1 MERQVHQL
9 KINARNIE
17 SFLSNSNRT
26 LRKHRQDQKKFD
38 IRQTNIQKQ
47 KTKEVKIE
55 AKRSPVKKSSNVIAG
70 TAKKGARGIFGFLGS
85 ILDLFSGLILG
96 NAVTNIENI
105 ADWFIKK
112 NITFQSI
119 FKSISDFS
127 TMIADQGTKL
137 LAMAVKLPEEFPDT
151 NKETPKNKVKSLTTT
166 NNSGTSDKKSLSEKL
181 FPIHEWDSSQE
192 GSDIINQMFGHKIE
206 NNNMF
211 NHSLYNLDFNQEGN
225 LTGDSDA
232 LKLMNNFNYD
242 PKLLEQLY
250 DSNLSEESIDYLH
263 FVNQTILVE

>member
-17 SFLSNSNRT
+17 SFLSKSNRT
-26 LRKHRQDQKKFD
+26 LRKNKQDQKKFN

-47 KTKEVKIE
+47 KTKELKIE
-55 AKRSPVKKSSNVIAG
+55 AKRSPVKKSSNTIVG

-96 NAVTNIENI
+96 NVVTNIENI

-119 FKSISDFS
+119 FKRISDFS

-137 LAMAVKLPEEFPDT
+137 LAMAVKLPEEFPDI

-166 NNSGTSDKKSLSEKL
+166 NNNSGTSDKKSLSEKL
-181 FPIHEWDSSQE
+181 FPIHEWDSSQA
-192 GSDIINQMFGHKIE
+192 GSDIINQMLGHNIE
-206 NNNMF
+206 NDNMF
-211 NHSLYNLDFNQEGN
+211 KHSLYNLDFNKEGN
-225 LTGDSDA
+225 LTDGKFPLVSD
-232 LKLMNNFNYD
+232 FNYD
-242 PKLLEQLY
+242 SKLLEQLY